1 MRISDW
7 SSDVCSSDFF
17 LFLFLYPCHPCH
29 PCHPC
34 KSVARTA
41 AVFTPIQ
48 PPGGTLGRS
57 QIRNLAMRA
66 IRYLVVMSLLL
77 STAAFAGARDDLNAF
92 TQGLKGLDGQF
103 TQTVFAANGTLK
115 ETPTH

>member
-1 MRISDW
+1 M
-7 SSDVCSSDFF
+7 
-17 LFLFLYPCHPCH
+17 LFLFLLLDPCHPCH

-66 IRYLVVMSLLL
+66 IRYLVVLSLLL

-103 TQTVFAANGTLK
+103 TQTVLDRKSTRLNSS
-115 ETPTH
+115 H